1 MSDTGKTRRREP
13 TPLVLPFPKAGP
25 CVEQAYWELSEA
37 ATGSEAAKAIIGRP
51 EDLARPW
58 DPPTC
63 GGYNLRQ
70 ELWLWFNDVV
80 DWINHEYVW
89 DPNDIIPTCW
99 PQHPHLVHEIAVLAD
114 RRRSAG
120 LALTS
125 HDLEYWHRDT
135 LPQFTQRMRQRA
147 TAHCE
152 KEHHPWPGQSRYN
165 RQLSTQARSERFQV
179 LDADLQSASTP
190 LVPGQAKD
198 A

>member
-37 ATGSEAAKAIIGRP
+37 ATGSEAAKVIIGRP

-125 HDLEYWHRDT
+125 HDLEDWHRDT
-135 LPQFTQRMRQRA
+135 LPQFTNECVKERQPTATRNTTRGQPRAATQDTCRQR
-147 TAHCE
+147 
-152 KEHHPWPGQSRYN
+152 P
-165 RQLSTQARSERFQV
+165 LRSAFT
-179 LDADLQSASTP
+179 S
-190 LVPGQAKD
+190 
-198 A
+198 